1 MKTTF
6 RLLVSMFVCVS
17 FGFSGII
24 TGISVIVND
33 EPITLY
39 EVYKYSK
46 KFKITRKESL
56 DVLIRQKLEESQIK
70 QFHIDADIFEVDK
83 YIESIANRN
92 NISKYEFFNML
103 KKENVKIDDY
113 KKQIKQQIKRD
124 KLYQSIYKDKLKGV
138 EDSEIKEFYDKN
150 PTDFMQANSFNL
162 TIYTSQNDKDLQAI
176 QKNPM
181 LQLESVKIE
190 KRFLTEETLNN
201 QLKTLLNA
209 TEQGKFTQI
218 VTIQNRSTMFYI
230 EEKKDFK
237 KVSYENAKNSIYRAI
252 SKQKESKV
260 IKDYFEKLR
269 ASATIKV
276 LRSPS

>member
-1 MKTTF
+1 
-6 RLLVSMFVCVS
+6 MFVCVS